1 MHIVNLP
8 SPFSAV
14 NSSSSINIVNKAC
27 KLWTTH
33 EIGGARDNTSYFIKH
48 PDGLLSLSTLV
59 STKLHASILVV
70 CLHSNILL
78 LHYGNMSKDMF
89 WTSAFK
95 QVILSLDV
103 GRSSLSTFVGNI
115 KNSGK
120 LFMSLACLASRQ
132 ESEKLVPEPSRQF
145 ISLSPMQNLWLGD
158 PREIWFHDMV
168 FNGAFYQH

>member
-1 MHIVNLP
+1 M
-8 SPFSAV
+8 

-48 PDGLLSLSTLV
+48 PHGLLSLSTLV

-78 LHYGNMSKDMF
+78 LHYGNVSKDMF

-95 QVILSLDV
+95 QDILSLDV
-103 GRSSLSTFVGNI
+103 GRSSLPTFVGKIRIQENC
-115 KNSGK
+115 
-120 LFMSLACLASRQ
+120 MSLACLASRQ

-145 ISLSPMQNLWLGD
+145 ISLSPMQNLWLGE